1 MNDNSY
7 ICIQDKAMAEVE
19 VNKSRFI
26 AVAFPVETIDEIKE
40 YIGTLKKSNPNAKH
54 IPYAYMLGSDYSVG
68 KNNDDGEPAG
78 SAGLPISEAIKKHNL
93 TNVLVAVV
101 RYFGGTELGKSKLTR
116 TFGFIASEALK
127 SAPKYK
133 MRYCNIFEM
142 KVSYNDYANLG
153 KILSEKN
160 LPIIE
165 KDFNDSMP
173 MIKFAIP
180 VDATDKTFEEI
191 RSRVR
196 EGNSMK
202 KVGGGYYKFLV
213 E

>member
-1 MNDNSY
+1 MANNSY
-7 ICIQDKAMAEVE
+7 ICIQDKNMAEVE

-26 AVAFPVETIDEIKE
+26 AVAFPVQNIDQIKE
-40 YIGTLKKSNPNAKH
+40 HLGTLKKSNPNAKH
-54 IPYAYMLGSDYSVG
+54 IPYAYLLGSDYSIG
-68 KNNDDGEPAG
+68 KNSDDGEPAG
-78 SAGLPISEAIKKHNL
+78 SAGIPIQEAIKKHNL
-93 TNVLVAVV
+93 TDIFVAVV

-116 TFGFIASEALK
+116 TFGFIANESLK
-127 SAPKYK
+127 NATKYK
-133 MRYCNIFEM
+133 MEFCNIYEM

-160 LPIIE
+160 MPIIE
-165 KDFNDSMP
+165 KDFNESMP

-180 VDATDKTFEEI
+180 TTATDKLFEEI

-202 KVGGGYYKFLV
+202 KVGSGYFKFAV
-213 E
+213 D